1 MTRQYIQLRRDTA
14 ANWTA
19 ANPVLRAGEAGF
31 ESDTRRLKIGD
42 GATAWNAL
50 LYVTG
55 SGGGSGTF
63 SGLSDVDASAKVDGS
78 VVYYDAT
85 ASKFLADNAT
95 TKITLTDGGNF

>member
-42 GATAWNAL
+42 GTTAWNSL
-50 LYVTG
+50 LYLNA
-55 SGGGSGTF
+55 SGGGTLA
-63 SGLSDVDASAKVDGS
+63 GLSDVDATTKVDGS